1 MAAVTCVAASITAS
15 LSRRRR
21 VRVPEALAT
30 LQPRAALDASP
41 ATIRGSSS
49 DNLIRYSS
57 SPRRGVRTRAAASDV
72 SAIAQIALR
81 DDYDPVVFLFCLNAL
96 FLSVVINVVNYGMEK
111 DEETGMLKMPEG
123 GVGAILDKTKRGMA
137 DYFMALPKQLKKM
150 YAGKDEA
157 LERAI
162 EELEDAKMAAYAAR
176 GTANA
181 EATAKAFMDARR
193 RAVDAGLSPS
203 SELLNPGLPSNTE

>member
-30 LQPRAALDASP
+30 LQPHAALDASP
-41 ATIRGSSS
+41 ATLRGSS
-49 DNLIRYSS
+49 DIRFSS
-57 SPRRGVRTRAAASDV
+57 SPSSRGVRTQKTAAAPDV

-96 FLSVVINVVNYGMEK
+96 FLSVVINVVNYGMDK

-123 GVGAILDKTKRGMA
+123 GVGAILAKTKRGMA
-137 DYFMALPKQLKKM
+137 DYFMAVPKQFKEM

-181 EATAKAFMDARR
+181 ESTAKAFMDARR
-193 RAVDAGLSPS
+193 RAVDAGLSPG

>member
-1 MAAVTCVAASITAS
+1 M
-15 LSRRRR
+15 
-21 VRVPEALAT
+21 
-30 LQPRAALDASP
+30 
-41 ATIRGSSS
+41 
-49 DNLIRYSS
+49 
-57 SPRRGVRTRAAASDV
+57 RTRAAASDV

-123 GVGAILDKTKRGMA
+123 GGVGAILDKTKRGMA
-137 DYFMALPKQLKKM
+137 DYFMALPKQLKEM

-176 GTANA
+176 GTALA
-181 EATAKAFMDARR
+181 ERR
-193 RAVDAGLSPS
+193 PRRSWTRGEGRWTRPSPS